1 MQAADASRVSGPEL
15 TLGVVATP
23 GLPADMAPGLA
34 DDLQAELSRT
44 YPELTWR
51 LPVVSDALV
60 VPPALLP
67 DLIDAGRRKL
77 LSERWDMALCLTDLP
92 LPSAGRTVA
101 GHVSASHSVIV
112 ISVPAIGAVAVRRRL
127 REAAQRLIGR
137 ALDGLGSDASTAIR
151 LRRLR
156 DLADLGDD
164 GLSLAWGS
172 GRGGARLMVGMLRA
186 NRPWR
191 LGVRLYRALIAS
203 LAVVAAAL
211 VTTDVWRI
219 AVTMGWARLGAIAVF
234 AVLVTTVTL
243 IAAHDLWE
251 SGEDERSSDQI
262 VLFNIVTSLSLL
274 IGLLTLYA
282 ALLLVTA
289 LGALLLVSMPLF
301 HAVVARPVGA
311 AQYIALIWLVASL
324 AMVGGAL
331 GAGLEAD
338 STVREAAYGYR
349 PDVGAAPSAARG
361 WIDDSGRGW
370 SSQPAHIAA
379 AQSA

>member
-1 MQAADASRVSGPEL
+1 MQAVDASPAHRPEL
-15 TLGVVATP
+15 TLGIVATP
-23 GLPADMAPGLA
+23 GLPADMAPDLA
-34 DDLQAELSRT
+34 AKLRAELSQM
-44 YPELTWR
+44 YPQLTWR

-60 VPPALLP
+60 APPALLP
-67 DLIDAGRRKL
+67 DLIDGGRRKL

-101 GHVSASHSVIV
+101 GHVSVSHSVVV
-112 ISVPAIGAVAVRRRL
+112 ISVPAIGVVAVRRRL
-127 REAAQRLIGR
+127 REAALRLIGR
-137 ALDGLGSDASTAIR
+137 ALGGSGRSASPGVR
-151 LRRLR
+151 LRRLQ

-164 GLSLAWGS
+164 GLSLGWRS
-172 GRGGARLMVGMLRA
+172 GRGGGRLVIGMLRA

-191 LGVRLYRALIAS
+191 LGVKLYRALIAS

-219 AVTMGWARLGAIAVF
+219 AVTMGWARLSAIAIF

-289 LGALLLVSMPLF
+289 VGALLLVSMPLF

-331 GAGLEAD
+331 AAGLEAD

-349 PDVGAAPSAARG
+349 PDVEPSVGHPEAG
-361 WIDDSGRGW
+361 
-370 SSQPAHIAA
+370 
-379 AQSA
+379 

>member
-23 GLPADMAPGLA
+23 GLPGAMAPGLA
-34 DDLQAELSRT
+34 DDVQAELSRT

-67 DLIDAGRRKL
+67 DLIDAGRRQL
-77 LSERWDMALCLTDLP
+77 LSGRGDMALGLTDLP

-127 REAAQRLIGR
+127 REAAPRPIGR
-137 ALDGLGSDASTAIR
+137 ALDGVGSDASTAIR

-156 DLADLGDD
+156 DLADLGDG

-172 GRGGARLMVGMLRA
+172 GRGSARLMVGMLRA
-186 NRPWR
+186 SRPWR

-219 AVTMGWARLGAIAVF
+219 SVTMGWARLGGIGVF
-234 AVLVTTVTL
+234 AVGVTTVTL
-243 IAAHDLWE
+243 IAAPHLWE
-251 SGEDERSSDQI
+251 
-262 VLFNIVTSLSLL
+262 
-274 IGLLTLYA
+274 
-282 ALLLVTA
+282 
-289 LGALLLVSMPLF
+289 
-301 HAVVARPVGA
+301 
-311 AQYIALIWLVASL
+311 
-324 AMVGGAL
+324 
-331 GAGLEAD
+331 
-338 STVREAAYGYR
+338 
-349 PDVGAAPSAARG
+349 RG
-361 WIDDSGRGW
+361 
-370 SSQPAHIAA
+370 
-379 AQSA
+379 

>member
-1 MQAADASRVSGPEL
+1 
-15 TLGVVATP
+15 
-23 GLPADMAPGLA
+23 MA
-34 DDLQAELSRT
+34 
-44 YPELTWR
+44 
-51 LPVVSDALV
+51 V
-60 VPPALLP
+60 
-67 DLIDAGRRKL
+67 
-77 LSERWDMALCLTDLP
+77 CLTDLP
-92 LPSAGRTVA
+92 LPSGGRTVA
-101 GHVSASHSVIV
+101 GHVSVTHSVVV

-127 REAAQRLIGR
+127 REAALRLIGR
-137 ALDGLGSDASTAIR
+137 ALDGSGRGASTGVR
-151 LRRLR
+151 LRRLQ

-164 GLSLAWGS
+164 GLSLGWGS
-172 GRGGARLMVGMLRA
+172 GRGGTRLMVGMLRA

-219 AVTMGWARLGAIAVF
+219 AVMIGWARLGAIAVF
-234 AVLVTTVTL
+234 TLLVTTVTL

-251 SGEDERSSDQI
+251 KREDHRSGDQI

-282 ALLLVTA
+282 ALILITA
-289 LGALLLVSMPLF
+289 VGALLLVSMPLF

-311 AQYIALIWLVASL
+311 AQYVALIWLVASL

-331 GAGLEAD
+331 GAGLEED

-349 PDVGAAPSAARG
+349 PDVEPSAA
-361 WIDDSGRGW
+361 
-370 SSQPAHIAA
+370 QPEAG
-379 AQSA
+379 

>member
-1 MQAADASRVSGPEL
+1 MHVAEASRAEL
-15 TLGVVATP
+15 TLGVVAAP
-23 GLPADMAPGLA
+23 GLPADMAPHLA
-34 DDLQAELSRT
+34 NDLRAELSRT

-67 DLIDAGRRKL
+67 DVIDAGRRKL
-77 LSERWDMALCLTDLP
+77 LSQRWDIVLCLTDLP

-101 GHVSASHSVIV
+101 GHASVSHSVVV
-112 ISVPAIGAVAVRRRL
+112 ISVPAVGAVAVRRRL
-127 REAAQRLIGR
+127 REAALRLIGR
-137 ALDGLGSDASTAIR
+137 VLDGSGSSASTGIR
-151 LRRLR
+151 LRRLQ

-172 GRGGARLMVGMLRA
+172 GRGSGRLIVGMLRA

-191 LGVRLYRALIAS
+191 LGLKLYRALIAS

-219 AVTMGWARLGAIAVF
+219 AGAMGWARLGGIAVF

-243 IAAHDLWE
+243 IVAHDLWE
-251 SGEDERSSDQI
+251 SGENERSSDQMA
-262 VLFNIVTSLSLL
+262 LFNIVTSLTLL
-274 IGLLTLYA
+274 IGLVTFYG

-289 LGALLLVSMPLF
+289 LGALLLVPMPLF
-301 HAVVARPVGA
+301 NAVVARPAGA
-311 AQYIALIWLVASL
+311 AEYIGLVWLVASL

-331 GAGLEAD
+331 GAGLEAA

-349 PDVGAAPSAARG
+349 PDVEPTGA
-361 WIDDSGRGW
+361 
-370 SSQPAHIAA
+370 
-379 AQSA
+379 

>member
-1 MQAADASRVSGPEL
+1 MQAADTSRASGPEL

-67 DLIDAGRRKL
+67 ALIDAGRRKL

-101 GHVSASHSVIV
+101 GHVSVSHSVVV
-112 ISVPAIGAVAVRRRL
+112 ISFRAIGVVAVRRRL
-127 REAAQRLIGR
+127 REAALRLIGR
-137 ALDGLGSDASTAIR
+137 ALDGSGDREASIR
-151 LRRLR
+151 VRLQR
-156 DLADLGDD
+156 LQALADLGDD

-172 GRGGARLMVGMLRA
+172 GRGSGRLMVGMLRA

-191 LGVRLYRALIAS
+191 LGVKLYRALIAS

-219 AVTMGWARLGAIAVF
+219 AVTSGWPRLCAIAAF

-243 IAAHDLWE
+243 IAA
-251 SGEDERSSDQI
+251 
-262 VLFNIVTSLSLL
+262 
-274 IGLLTLYA
+274 
-282 ALLLVTA
+282 
-289 LGALLLVSMPLF
+289 
-301 HAVVARPVGA
+301 
-311 AQYIALIWLVASL
+311 
-324 AMVGGAL
+324 
-331 GAGLEAD
+331 
-338 STVREAAYGYR
+338 
-349 PDVGAAPSAARG
+349 
-361 WIDDSGRGW
+361 
-370 SSQPAHIAA
+370 
-379 AQSA
+379 

>member
-1 MQAADASRVSGPEL
+1 MQAADPSLECGPEL
-15 TLGVVATP
+15 TLGIVATP
-23 GLPADMAPGLA
+23 GLAADMAPTLA
-34 DDLQAELSRT
+34 AELHAELSQT
-44 YPELTWR
+44 YPQLTWR
-51 LPVVSDALV
+51 LPVVSDPLV
-60 VPPALLP
+60 APPAILP
-67 DLIDAGRRKL
+67 DLIDAARRKL
-77 LSERWDMALCLTDLP
+77 LSERWDMTLCLTDLP

-101 GHVSASHSVIV
+101 GHVSVSHSVVV
-112 ISVPAIGAVAVRRRL
+112 ISIPAIGIVAVRRRL
-127 REAAQRLIGR
+127 REAALRLIGR
-137 ALDGLGSDASTAIR
+137 ALDGPDRDTPVGVR
-151 LRRLR
+151 LRRLQ

-164 GLSLAWGS
+164 GLSLAS
-172 GRGGARLMVGMLRA
+172 GRGGGRLVAGMLRA

-191 LGVRLYRALIAS
+191 LGIKLYRALIAS

-251 SGEDERSSDQI
+251 SSEDERSSDQI

-282 ALLLVTA
+282 ALLAVTA
-289 LGALLLVSMPLF
+289 LGALLLVSMQLF
-301 HAVVARPVGA
+301 HAVIARPVGA
-311 AQYIALIWLVASL
+311 PQYISLIWLVTSL

-338 STVREAAYGYR
+338 STVHEAAYGYR
-349 PDVGAAPSAARG
+349 PDIKPPPSQLDAR
-361 WIDDSGRGW
+361 
-370 SSQPAHIAA
+370 
-379 AQSA
+379 

>member
-1 MQAADASRVSGPEL
+1 
-15 TLGVVATP
+15 
-23 GLPADMAPGLA
+23 MAPDLA
-34 DDLQAELSRT
+34 GDLQTELSRT

-60 VPPALLP
+60 TPPALLP

-77 LSERWDMALCLTDLP
+77 LSERWDMALCVTDLP

-101 GHVSASHSVIV
+101 GHVSASHSVAV

-127 REAAQRLIGR
+127 REAALRLIGR
-137 ALDGLGSDASTAIR
+137 ALDGSASGASTGTR
-151 LRRLR
+151 LRKLQ

-164 GLSLAWGS
+164 GLSLTWGS

-191 LGVRLYRALIAS
+191 LGVKLYRALIAS
-203 LAVVAAAL
+203 LAVVVAGL

-219 AVTMGWARLGAIAVF
+219 AGTMGWARLAATAVF
-234 AVLVTTVTL
+234 AVLVTTVSL

-251 SGEDERSSDQI
+251 SGGDERSGDQI

-282 ALLLVTA
+282 GLLLVTA
-289 LGALLLVSMPLF
+289 LGALLLVPPPLF
-301 HAVVARPVGA
+301 HAVAARTVGDP
-311 AQYIALIWLVASL
+311 QYIALIWLVASL

-331 GAGLEAD
+331 GAGLEAH

-349 PDVGAAPSAARG
+349 PDVEP
-361 WIDDSGRGW
+361 
-370 SSQPAHIAA
+370 PAV
-379 AQSA
+379 

>member
-1 MQAADASRVSGPEL
+1 MNECETVAADASQAPRPEL
-15 TLGVVATP
+15 TLGIVATP
-23 GLPADMAPGLA
+23 GLPADMAPGLGA
-34 DDLQAELSRT
+34 ELRTELSRA

-51 LPVVSDALV
+51 LPLVSDALV
-60 VPPALLP
+60 APPALLP
-67 DLIDAGRRKL
+67 ELIDAGRRKL
-77 LSERWDMALCLTDLP
+77 LLEGWDMALCLTDLP

-101 GHVSASHSVIV
+101 GHVSVSHSVII
-112 ISVPAIGAVAVRRRL
+112 ISVPAIGVVAVRRRL
-127 REAAQRLIGR
+127 REAALRLIGR
-137 ALDGLGSDASTAIR
+137 ALDGSGDRDASIGSR
-151 LRRLR
+151 LRRLQ

-164 GLSLAWGS
+164 GLSLGWGS
-172 GRGGARLMVGMLRA
+172 GRGSARLVVGMLRA

-191 LGVRLYRALIAS
+191 LGVKLYRALIAS

-219 AVTMGWARLGAIAVF
+219 AVTIGWPRLCAIAVF

-251 SGEDERSSDQI
+251 SGEDERSSDQ
-262 VLFNIVTSLSLL
+262 VALFNIVTSLSLL
-274 IGLLTLYA
+274 IGLLTLYT

-301 HAVVARPVGA
+301 QAVVSRPVGA

-324 AMVGGAL
+324 AMLGGAL

-338 STVREAAYGYR
+338 STVREAAYSYR
-349 PDVGAAPSAARG
+349 PDVEPPAAKPEAGSVG
-361 WIDDSGRGW
+361 GTGFE
-370 SSQPAHIAA
+370 PV
-379 AQSA
+379 

>member
-1 MQAADASRVSGPEL
+1 VASPKSSGRPEL

-23 GLPADMAPGLA
+23 GLPAEMAPGLA
-34 DDLQAELSRT
+34 AELRAELSQI
-44 YPELTWR
+44 YPELAWR

-101 GHVSASHSVIV
+101 GHVSASHSVVV

-127 REAAQRLIGR
+127 REAALRLIGR
-137 ALDGLGSDASTAIR
+137 ALDGSRPGASTGIR
-151 LRRLR
+151 LRRLH

-164 GLSLAWGS
+164 GLSLGS
-172 GRGGARLMVGMLRA
+172 GRGGGRLVVGMLRA

-203 LAVVAAAL
+203 LAVAAAAL

-219 AVTMGWARLGAIAVF
+219 AVTMGWARLAATAVF

-251 SGEDERSSDQI
+251 SRQDDRSSDQI

-349 PDVGAAPSAARG
+349 PDVEP
-361 WIDDSGRGW
+361 
-370 SSQPAHIAA
+370 PAEP
-379 AQSA
+379 

>member
-1 MQAADASRVSGPEL
+1 MQAADASPVSGPEL

-34 DDLQAELSRT
+34 DDLQEELSRT

-137 ALDGLGSDASTAIR
+137 ALDGVGSDASTAIR
-151 LRRLR
+151 LRRL
-156 DLADLGDD
+156 GDD
-164 GLSLAWGS
+164 GLSLSWGS

-219 AVTMGWARLGAIAVF
+219 AVSMGWPRLWAIAVF

-251 SGEDERSSDQI
+251 SGEDQPSSDQI

-289 LGALLLVSMPLF
+289 LGALLLVPMPLF
-301 HAVVARPVGA
+301 HAVVARPVGV
-311 AQYIALIWLVASL
+311 AQYVALIWLVASL

-331 GAGLEAD
+331 GAGLEAN

-349 PDVGAAPSAARG
+349 PDVEPPPAQP
-361 WIDDSGRGW
+361 DSG
-370 SSQPAHIAA
+370 
-379 AQSA
+379 

>member
-1 MQAADASRVSGPEL
+1 
-15 TLGVVATP
+15 
-23 GLPADMAPGLA
+23 MA
-34 DDLQAELSRT
+34 
-44 YPELTWR
+44 
-51 LPVVSDALV
+51 
-60 VPPALLP
+60 PPALLP
-67 DLIDAGRRKL
+67 DLIDGGRRKL

-101 GHVSASHSVIV
+101 GHVSVSHSVVV
-112 ISVPAIGAVAVRRRL
+112 ISVPAIGAR
-127 REAAQRLIGR
+127 GR
-137 ALDGLGSDASTAIR
+137 APAA
-151 LRRLR
+151 
-156 DLADLGDD
+156 A
-164 GLSLAWGS
+164 
-172 GRGGARLMVGMLRA
+172 RGGAAPDRPGPGRLGVATRPLASGSGGSRTSPISGTTVSAWRWGSRRGGGRLVVGMLRA

-191 LGVRLYRALIAS
+191 LGVKLYRALIAS

-219 AVTMGWARLGAIAVF
+219 AVTIGWARLGAIAIF

-289 LGALLLVSMPLF
+289 VGALLLVSMPLF

-331 GAGLEAD
+331 AAGLEAD

-349 PDVGAAPSAARG
+349 PDVEP
-361 WIDDSGRGW
+361 
-370 SSQPAHIAA
+370 PAGHPEAG
-379 AQSA
+379 

>member
-1 MQAADASRVSGPEL
+1 MQAVDASRVSGPEL

-23 GLPADMAPGLA
+23 GLPADMAPNLA

-60 VPPALLP
+60 IPPALLP

-112 ISVPAIGAVAVRRRL
+112 ISVPAVGAVAVRRRL
-127 REAAQRLIGR
+127 LEAAQRLIGR
-137 ALDGLGSDASTAIR
+137 ALDGLGSDASTPNR
-151 LRRLR
+151 LRRVR

-164 GLSLAWGS
+164 GLSLAWGC
-172 GRGGARLMVGMLRA
+172 GRGGARLIIGMLRA

-191 LGVRLYRALIAS
+191 LGVRLCRALIAS

-211 VTTDVWRI
+211 VTTEVWRI

-251 SGEDERSSDQI
+251 SGEDERSSD
-262 VLFNIVTSLSLL
+262 L
-274 IGLLTLYA
+274 
-282 ALLLVTA
+282 
-289 LGALLLVSMPLF
+289 
-301 HAVVARPVGA
+301 R
-311 AQYIALIWLVASL
+311 
-324 AMVGGAL
+324 
-331 GAGLEAD
+331 
-338 STVREAAYGYR
+338 
-349 PDVGAAPSAARG
+349 GAAPRHRSGRSAAGVYAAVPRG
-361 WIDDSGRGW
+361 RRAPGRGRTVRRADLA
-370 SSQPAHIAA
+370 SCVAGDGGRGAGSRAGGRLDRP
-379 AQSA
+379 

>member
-1 MQAADASRVSGPEL
+1 MQTADTSRASGPEL

-92 LPSAGRTVA
+92 LPSAGRAVA

-127 REAAQRLIGR
+127 REAAERLIGR

-172 GRGGARLMVGMLRA
+172 GRGGARLVVGMLRA

-191 LGVRLYRALIAS
+191 LGLRLYRSLIAS

-289 LGALLLVSMPLF
+289 LGALLLVPMPLF
-301 HAVVARPVGA
+301 HAVVARPVGV
-311 AQYIALIWLVASL
+311 AQYVALIWLVASL

-338 STVREAAYGYR
+338 TTVREAAYGYR
-349 PDVGAAPSAARG
+349 PDVDPSLP
-361 WIDDSGRGW
+361 
-370 SSQPAHIAA
+370 QPEAG
-379 AQSA
+379 

>member
-1 MQAADASRVSGPEL
+1 MNEVETVAADASQAPGSEL
-15 TLGVVATP
+15 TLGIVATP
-23 GLPADMAPGLA
+23 GLPADMAPALS
-34 DDLQAELSRT
+34 AELRVELSQA

-51 LPVVSDALV
+51 LPVVSDPLV
-60 VPPALLP
+60 AAPALLP

-77 LSERWDMALCLTDLP
+77 LSEGWDMALCLTDLP

-101 GHVSASHSVIV
+101 GHVSVSHSVVV
-112 ISVPAIGAVAVRRRL
+112 ISVPAIGVVAVRRRL
-127 REAAQRLIGR
+127 REAALRLIGR
-137 ALDGLGSDASTAIR
+137 ALDGSGDREASIRVR
-151 LRRLR
+151 LRRLQA
-156 DLADLGDD
+156 LADLGDD

-172 GRGGARLMVGMLRA
+172 GRGSGRLMVGMLRA

-191 LGVRLYRALIAS
+191 LGVKLYRALIAS

-219 AVTMGWARLGAIAVF
+219 AVTIGWVRLCAIAVF

-243 IAAHDLWE
+243 IAVHDLWE
-251 SGEDERSSDQI
+251 RSEDERSSDQ
-262 VLFNIVTSLSLL
+262 VALFNIVTSLSLL

-289 LGALLLVSMPLF
+289 LGTLLLVSMPLF
-301 HAVVARPVGA
+301 QAVVARPVAA

-338 STVREAAYGYR
+338 STVREAAYSYR
-349 PDVGAAPSAARG
+349 PDVEP
-361 WIDDSGRGW
+361 
-370 SSQPAHIAA
+370 PA
-379 AQSA
+379 AQPEAG